1 MTNFTKLPEIEVFL
15 GSFLK
20 FEIRV
25 FIWGLENDDYICKKY
40 EDPLKTIILS
50 NWINNTINLKQHN
63 IKSARTVK

>member
-20 FEIRV
+20 FETRV

-40 EDPLKTIILS
+40 EEPLKTIILS
-50 NWINNTINLKQHN
+50 NWINNTINLKLHN
-63 IKSARTVK
+63 IKSVRTVK